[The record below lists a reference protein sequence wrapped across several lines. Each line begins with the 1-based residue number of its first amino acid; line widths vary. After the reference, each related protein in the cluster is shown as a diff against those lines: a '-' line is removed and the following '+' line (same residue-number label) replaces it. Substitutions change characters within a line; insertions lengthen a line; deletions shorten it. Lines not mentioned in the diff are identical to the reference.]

1 MRSST
6 LAVLAAAT
14 AVSAT
19 PRYVMYFDQWHKTT
33 LPSKDVTAGVNYV
46 ITAFAPSTTFNSGS
60 SYTPFMSVDQV
71 RGLFDKGTK
80 VCMAIGGWGDTAGFS
95 TGAATDETRKA
106 YAKNVATALMTLDY
120 DCVGEFKS
128 HSQRS
133 TANAS
138 IDVDWEYPGGNG
150 EDYKRVPND
159 QKKGEIEA
167 YPLFL
172 AEIKAAIG
180 TKELSIA
187 VPGKVGDMIAFT
199 AEQVPKIDKAVD
211 FINVMTYDLM
221 NRRDNVTNH
230 HTSLSGSKTTVETYI
245 QRGMS
250 PGKMNLGFAFYA
262 KFFQTA
268 DTCTSPTGCPTV
280 LMESPDGTDTGKSG
294 ATTFEVENFNTA
306 EFVNVL
312 KNGKADTTMGGQWYW
327 DPSTK
332 KFWTWDTPQFIAQKF
347 AEIVNAKKLGGVMA
361 WSLAQDSH
369 DWSHF
374 KAMQAG
380 VKGM

>member
-6 LAVLAAAT
+6 LAVFAATT

-19 PRYVMYFDQWHKTT
+19 PRYVMYFDQWHKAT
-33 LPSKDVTAGVNYV
+33 LPGKDITAGVNYA
-46 ITAFAPSTTFNSGS
+46 ITAFAPSTAFTWDS
-60 SYTPFMSVDQV
+60 SYTPFMPVDQV
-71 RGLFDKGTK
+71 RLLFDQGTK

-95 TGAATDETRKA
+95 TGAATDETRKT
-106 YAKNVATALMTLDY
+106 YAKHIATTLKSLGY
-120 DCVGEFKS
+120 DCV
-128 HSQRS
+128 
-133 TANAS
+133 
-138 IDVDWEYPGGNG
+138 DVDWEYPGGNG
-150 EDYKRVPND
+150 EDYKRVSND

-167 YPLFL
+167 YPLLL

-180 TKELSIA
+180 DKELSIA
-187 VPGKVGDMIAFT
+187 VPGKVGDMIAFS

-230 HTSLSGSKTTVETYI
+230 HTSVEGSKATVETYI
-245 QRGMS
+245 RRGMTPS
-250 PGKMNLGFAFYA
+250 KMNLGFAFYA
-262 KFFQTA
+262 KFFKTA
-268 DTCTSPTGCPTV
+268 DACTSPTGCPTV
-280 LMESPDGTDTGKSG
+280 LMEGPDGTDTGKSG

-306 EFVNVL
+306 EFANVL
-312 KNGKADTTMGGQWYW
+312 TNGKADTTKGGQWYW

-332 KFWTWDTPQFIAQKF
+332 KFWTWDTPAFIAQKF
-347 AEIVNAKKLGGVMA
+347 AEIVKAKKLGGTMA